1 MSRRQPVH
9 FLSHVFIFPP
19 AFYLKLRREVITDT
33 ADLHRTRWRAAGAYF
48 ILIVGGLL
56 SVICTGAILFQLA
69 MGIS

>member
-1 MSRRQPVH
+1 
-9 FLSHVFIFPP
+9 
-19 AFYLKLRREVITDT
+19 
-33 ADLHRTRWRAAGAYF
+33 LHRTRWRAAGAYF